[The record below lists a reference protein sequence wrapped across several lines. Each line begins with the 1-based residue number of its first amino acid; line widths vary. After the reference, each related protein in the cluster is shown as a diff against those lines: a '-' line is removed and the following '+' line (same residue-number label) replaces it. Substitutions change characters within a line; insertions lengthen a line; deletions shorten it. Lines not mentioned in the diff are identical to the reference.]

1 MLLTECFF
9 VLPILCHEQRAKGCH
24 CGYVSSIF
32 IFLAYT
38 LLFPNLL
45 PPFADRHWKR
55 DQNSPL
61 PVARLQQ
68 NPFPKVMLRLQEE
81 GRRWKRFQSQ
91 RRGYSLSDHPPNPF
105 LSQLHRTK
113 PLDNYILSAVHHI
126 HHISLSLLTS
136 FLSAT
141 VHTRSFAEH
150 IGPFLLG
157 WSIQSLLFFPG
168 PMRFLSLYFVCH
180 HLNTPTFSVFFLTT
194 SLL

>member
-1 MLLTECFF
+1 MEE
-9 VLPILCHEQRAKGCH
+9 VAESKKG
-24 CGYVSSIF
+24 
-32 IFLAYT
+32 L
-38 LLFPNLL
+38 
-45 PPFADRHWKR
+45 
-55 DQNSPL
+55 QPL
-61 PVARLQQ
+61 P
-68 NPFPKVMLRLQEE
+68 
-81 GRRWKRFQSQ
+81 
-91 RRGYSLSDHPPNPF
+91 DHPPNPF

-126 HHISLSLLTS
+126 HHISLSLLMS

-150 IGPFLLG
+150 MGPFLLD

-180 HLNTPTFSVFFLTT
+180 HLNTPTFSVVFLTT